1 MSPNVTPSSG
11 GSRSQSPVLL
21 PLAHPSSSGSRTLPR
36 RVRSIVC
43 AAQRTS
49 CPSGPCCPA
58 PKSFPADRQRLLAL
72 VVSIDPRVNTHT
84 PLLPVEHQ
92 RQSTL
97 PMSAGYPRQ
106 ALAYSDAS
114 ARSETRLARTPAST
128 HAPAC
133 SHQAPLAS
141 ARHVSHHSSQPS
153 PWVAMLICSSAPA
166 LHSSRFP
173 CSRCWYQRYDHVAR
187 HTAPTPAA

>member
-72 VVSIDPRVNTHT
+72 VVSIHPCTRLCIHAIAPSRASKAVDLTHVRRI
-84 PLLPVEHQ
+84 PP
-92 RQSTL
+92 
-97 PMSAGYPRQ
+97 
-106 ALAYSDAS
+106 AS
-114 ARSETRLARTPAST
+114 ARLFGRVRQVRNPSRSDTSVDPCASLLSPGPAGVRTPCLPPLLST
-128 HAPAC
+128 ISMGRHADLQQRSCAAFFSLSPP
-133 SHQAPLAS
+133 SSPFFS
-141 ARHVSHHSSQPS
+141 RSFFRTKSQPRTS
-153 PWVAMLICSSAPA
+153 
-166 LHSSRFP
+166 
-173 CSRCWYQRYDHVAR
+173 
-187 HTAPTPAA
+187 

>member
-1 MSPNVTPSSG
+1 
-11 GSRSQSPVLL
+11 
-21 PLAHPSSSGSRTLPR
+21 
-36 RVRSIVC
+36 
-43 AAQRTS
+43 
-49 CPSGPCCPA
+49 
-58 PKSFPADRQRLLAL
+58 
-72 VVSIDPRVNTHT
+72 
-84 PLLPVEHQ
+84 
-92 RQSTL
+92 
-97 PMSAGYPRQ
+97 MSAGYPRQ

-173 CSRCWYQRYDHVAR
+173 PPTSSLLISMPDFRTSSEFPHRVGADTQASPAQLFSRSQLLVALLGHAQTP
-187 HTAPTPAA
+187 HTQPSTRSVCPFHPLRGEGGSASVDRFVPHW